1 MAGRGRSALTSPA
14 RASGQPEAKARAR
27 GHAGEGRPR
36 RAPPVHPRPLLY
48 TAQDLARFCEVDLK
62 TIHHWAD
69 GGKIAHHRTEGRH
82 LRFRRNH
89 VVAFLRRHGYPL
101 HAELAA
107 ARPTVFFALGG
118 AASSAGGAEDAPQN
132 EIVKKLAPRFAVRRF
147 DNALAAIAH
156 LVAGEPD
163 VLVAA
168 LDDPTWSGPRAARAL
183 KAAAAT
189 SWIALVVVT
198 ADANDAGASA
208 AREAGAD
215 LVLEASELPRVGG
228 ELTRMLGVE

>member
-1 MAGRGRSALTSPA
+1 MAGRGRPALTSPA
-14 RASGQPEAKARAR
+14 RAGAQPETKARGR
-27 GHAGEGRPR
+27 AGEGRPR
-36 RAPPVHPRPLLY
+36 GAAPALGRPLLY

-107 ARPTVFFALGG
+107 ARPTVFFALAS
-118 AASSAGGAEDAPQN
+118 AASSAGGADDASQG

-147 DNALAAIAH
+147 DNAVAAIAH
-156 LVAGEPD
+156 LIAGEPD
-163 VLVAA
+163 ALVVA
-168 LDDPTWSGPRAARAL
+168 LDDPTWSGPRAAHAL
-183 KAAAAT
+183 KSAAAT
-189 SWIALVVVT
+189 SWVALVVVT
-198 ADANDAGASA
+198 ADANGAGASA

-215 LVLEASELPRVGG
+215 LVIEASELPRVGG
-228 ELTRMLGVE
+228 ELTRVLGIG